1 MRNCLALPFSPYW
14 TNLSGNDKIMWGN
27 KEISDFMVD
36 FLLLF
41 ANGSSIVLLVI
52 FRKRYLYDVDENLWV
67 WPKECMFVM
76 LQDVSSARFHDIL
89 KYTQLDAKSMYTIC
103 IFRVLHSLR
112 NPRSGLDI
120 RLISGGYP

>member
-1 MRNCLALPFSPYW
+1 
-14 TNLSGNDKIMWGN
+14 MWGN
-27 KEISDFMVD
+27 KESSDFMVD

-89 KYTQLDAKSMYTIC
+89 KYTQLDAKSMYIQ
-103 IFRVLHSLR
+103 
-112 NPRSGLDI
+112 GLAQPPEPAVRMADI